1 MKAQVSSK
9 AGCKRTVTMMMYQQL
24 EAQRHFSN
32 LGRNNVFFVL
42 RGSPAAYP
50 RQLKGT
56 DTNCL
61 VRICSAKAPPTRCLR
76 KPTSPFQAVDSR
88 QSSYIAHDPCC
99 STTKLVFPDG
109 GMPLTVTS
117 LLCMWQFRNG
127 SSWSPNPQ
135 LLRTATGSGGW
146 RTVRL
151 GSAQERPWSRWQ
163 HEPAQFFGTTT
174 VPMHMPPCVPRGW
187 IIKWYE
193 YSMLFETI

>member
-1 MKAQVSSK
+1 
-9 AGCKRTVTMMMYQQL
+9 MMMYQQL

-76 KPTSPFQAVDSR
+76 KPTSPYQAVDSR

-109 GMPLTVTS
+109 GMPLTNNEPIMHAAISKWLQLVPES
-117 LLCMWQFRNG
+117 AVAQNCHWQWCMAYG
-127 SSWSPNPQ
+127 S
-135 LLRTATGSGGW
+135 A
-146 RTVRL
+146 RL
-151 GSAQERPWSRWQ
+151 GSRAALESV
-163 HEPAQFFGTTT
+163 AT
-174 VPMHMPPCVPRGW
+174 
-187 IIKWYE
+187 
-193 YSMLFETI
+193 